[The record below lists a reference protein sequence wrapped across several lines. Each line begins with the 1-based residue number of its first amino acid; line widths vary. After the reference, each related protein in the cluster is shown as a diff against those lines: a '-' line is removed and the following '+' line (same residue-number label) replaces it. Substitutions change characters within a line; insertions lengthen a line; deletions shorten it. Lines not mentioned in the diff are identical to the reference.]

1 MMPEFQSPRIV
12 QAGWVAD
19 ADGTTQPA
27 APRRPPQSL
36 LVYVHVR
43 RDLVERGA
51 DIQAMLDDINE
62 RIDRRGGII
71 LSDRQILTVAI
82 QPTWGIEAY
91 FSEYQSCRVE
101 HPTLAWGQQ
110 QREYFSAFYGV
121 SDPFQYA
128 EERDP
133 YRDFCIS
140 ARVPMPYLRSGER
153 ALALVDATRDRH
165 YFYCPCHYAE
175 VVYTSAHRL
184 ICMSCGQMHCV
195 LSAPL
200 PGDFGNRL
208 TNEAWEKA
216 FDADAV
222 LVDDQVDIPLVEYQ
236 EIYAAPKLW
245 ETAAWEAASGEIE
258 FLARGDPAEIAR
270 YRASQGTIED
280 LMNAGF
286 VPMPEPPPPAAQLG
300 DAHYG
305 VDIAQNAAAALNA
318 GAAAY
323 ARSRT
328 EPEALRSAVLSLFQ
342 AVELLLK
349 IRLKALDPACGPIC
363 MNNPSVLKGL
373 AGVGVNFD
381 NNAMATIKALRQLR
395 NKLQHDGARY
405 GYRDTRALL
414 SRSLTL
420 LDDFTRNQLG
430 WWIGDVAEQPGW
442 DAMLMLEPVREH
454 AQIEAQKRIDR
465 AAADGAKVER
475 CPHCERLTV
484 LRKPGDA
491 GLCVYCRRVPAAD
504 GGSSQ

>member
-1 MMPEFQSPRIV
+1 MRP
-12 QAGWVAD
+12 
-19 ADGTTQPA
+19 TT
-27 APRRPPQSL
+27 PRRPPQTL
-36 LVYVHVR
+36 LAYVHVR

-51 DIQAMLDDINE
+51 DIQAMLDDING
-62 RIDRRGGII
+62 RINRRNGII

-82 QPTWGIEAY
+82 QPTWGIETY
-91 FSEYQSCRVE
+91 FTEYQSCPVD
-101 HPTLAWGQQ
+101 HPAHVWGAP
-110 QREYFSAFYGV
+110 QRDYFSALYGV

-153 ALALVDATRDRH
+153 ALALIDAARDGR

-184 ICMSCGQMHCV
+184 ICMSCGQMHCI
-195 LSAPL
+195 LAAPL
-200 PGDFGNRL
+200 PQEFGTGL
-208 TNEAWEKA
+208 TNEEWDKA

-222 LVDDQVDIPLVEYQ
+222 LVDDQVYIPLIEYQ

-245 ETAAWEAASGEIE
+245 ETAAWEAASAEVE
-258 FLARGDPAEIAR
+258 FLARGDPIEIAR

-280 LMNAGF
+280 LMDAGF

-300 DAHYG
+300 DAQYG
-305 VDIAQNAAAALNA
+305 VDITQNAAAALNT

-328 EPEALRSAVLSLFQ
+328 EPETLRLAVLSLFQ
-342 AVELLLK
+342 AIELLLK
-349 IRLKALDPACGPIC
+349 IRLDDLDPACDAIR
-363 MNNPSVLKGL
+363 MDNPSVLKGL
-373 AGVGVNFD
+373 ASMGARFD
-381 NNAMATIKALRQLR
+381 NNAMATITALRQLR

-414 SRSLTL
+414 SRALIL

-430 WWIGDVAEQPGW
+430 WWIGDVTDQPGW
-442 DAMLMLEPVREH
+442 DAMLALQPVREH
-454 AQIEAQKRIDR
+454 AQIETQKRIDH
-465 AAADGAKVER
+465 AVADGAQVEQ
-475 CPHCERLTV
+475 CPHCEHLTV
-484 LRKPGDA
+484 VRKPGYA
-491 GLCVYCRRVPAAD
+491 GLCVYCRRVPATD
-504 GGSSQ
+504 ESSSQ